1 MNATT
6 TAPAGKADTK
16 GDVKTDTAKGTVATT
31 KPKTDTPAD
40 GDDAKASTGGGKDIV
55 PAKYRDAYAANKGT
69 CGDFIATEL
78 SAIMEGGVD
87 MLKGVKTANGI
98 DEKAWASLNNGQ
110 QRMNVSNALR
120 AAYLRGDEVD
130 FLGKKFSLKTHLE
143 EFGDKNFD
151 ASNPASVK
159 KFLAFISMPENTRN
173 ERAIKKYFH
182 GDPAKAL
189 ATAER
194 LDKAAKT
201 KAEKEAAKA
210 KAAEDK
216 AAAEAAKK
224 AEAAKAKPA
233 ADAKAK
239 TDTK

>member
-6 TAPAGKADTK
+6 TAPAAKAD
-16 GDVKTDTAKGTVATT
+16 AKGTPAAKTDAPKGGAAAGD
-31 KPKTDTPAD
+31 KPKTEGD
-40 GDDAKASTGGGKDIV
+40 DDAKASTGGGKDIV

-98 DEKAWASLNNGQ
+98 DEKAWAGLNNGQ

-120 AAYLRGDEVD
+120 AGYLRGDEVD

-151 ASNPASVK
+151 ASNESHVR
-159 KFLAFISMPENTRN
+159 KFLAFISMPDNTRN
-173 ERAIKKYFH
+173 MRAIRKYFH
-182 GDPAKAL
+182 DDPQKARER
-189 ATAER
+189 AER
-194 LDKAAKT
+194 EDKAAAA
-201 KAEKEAAKA
+201 KAEKEAAKK
-210 KAAEDK
+210 KAADDK
-216 AAAEAAKK
+216 AAADAAKK
-224 AEAAKAKPA
+224 AEADKKPA

-239 TDTK
+239 TDAK